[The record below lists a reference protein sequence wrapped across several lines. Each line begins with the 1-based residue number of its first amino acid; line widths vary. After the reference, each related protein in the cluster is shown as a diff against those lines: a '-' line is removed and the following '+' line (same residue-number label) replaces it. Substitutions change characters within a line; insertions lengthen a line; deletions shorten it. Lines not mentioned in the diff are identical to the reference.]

1 MGKLFILIH
10 SIIAFT
16 KIISVGFVI
25 FMLVQLISYRIFGF
39 NPYKTALRFIKKQIR
54 I

>member
-1 MGKLFILIH
+1 MGKLFILIN
-10 SIIAFT
+10 SIVAFT
-16 KIISVGFVI
+16 KIISVGFII

-39 NPYKTALRFIKKQIR
+39 NPYKTALRFFKKQIR

>member
-1 MGKLFILIH
+1 MGKLFILLN

-16 KIISVGFVI
+16 KIISAGFVI

-39 NPYKTALRFIKKQIR
+39 NPYKTALRFIKKEIR